1 MIILGMWRI
10 WRHHNDVVFHG
21 ASPAAKIV
29 KKVYNEMTLGERFGE
44 VAASKADGGSWW
56 QVVAL
61 I

>member
-1 MIILGMWRI
+1 MWRI

-21 ASPAAKIV
+21 ASPAVKLV

-44 VAASKADGGSWW
+44 VVASKADGGSWW